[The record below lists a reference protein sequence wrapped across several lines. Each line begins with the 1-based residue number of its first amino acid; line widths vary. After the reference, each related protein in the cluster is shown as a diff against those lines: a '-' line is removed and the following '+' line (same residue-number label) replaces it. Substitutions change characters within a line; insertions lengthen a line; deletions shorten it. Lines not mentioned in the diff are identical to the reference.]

1 MAIPDAQGA
10 PECTRPNG
18 HRAPALTEC
27 PFHDTLMQDHLRAH
41 RKTIELLTR
50 QGRLDIQRGPGYQIN
65 RLCEPF
71 GTGFSDFYD
80 FGRIALG
87 RGRFALR
94 QTLTLS
100 QEPQDMVHL
109 CGINIVIRGRY
120 QTAFKTPHIQ
130 AEGAPGQ
137 VWLRRGHFGHIHTNL
152 GAGQRFAMLSLD
164 FSPELLARFAQTE
177 APSPVLA
184 FFQDEQPGPA
194 QVRQLHPVPARLL
207 GRAAQLLDLPA
218 ARDAIDLLE
227 LEGAA
232 LGLLGLLLRAGDVR
246 TLNQSPLAW
255 RTETDRAIDATLH
268 ILSHECAHKITIAQL
283 ARRVGLNECDLKRAF
298 RQRTGKTIAVWLRE
312 RRMALALA
320 LLEEGCT
327 LAQAAVRSG
336 YASTRYFVQVFQ
348 RHFGYSPAEAEK
360 SEKIKN
366 LTNQ

>member
-1 MAIPDAQGA
+1 
-10 PECTRPNG
+10 
-18 HRAPALTEC
+18 
-27 PFHDTLMQDHLRAH
+27 MQDHLRAH
-41 RKTIELLTR
+41 RKAIALLAR

-71 GTGFSDFYD
+71 GAGFSDFYD

-87 RGRFALR
+87 RGCFALR
-94 QTLTLS
+94 QSLTLT
-100 QEPQDMVHL
+100 QKPQDVAHL

-120 QTAFKTPHIQ
+120 RIAFAEPAIE
-130 AEGAPGQ
+130 AEGAPGR
-137 VWLRRGHFGHIHTNL
+137 VWLRRGRFGHIGTEL

-184 FFQDEQPGPA
+184 FFRDERPGPA
-194 QVRQLHPVPARLL
+194 QVRPLHPAPARLL

-232 LGLLGLLLRAGDVR
+232 LSLLGLLLRSGDGQAAG
-246 TLNQSPLAW
+246 QAPLAW
-255 RTETDRAIDATLH
+255 RTETDRAIDAALH
-268 ILSHECAHKITIAQL
+268 ILEQECAQKITIAQL

-336 YASTRYFVQVFQ
+336 YGSPRYFVQVFQ
-348 RHFGYSPAEAEK
+348 RHFGYSPVPAAGPEK
-360 SEKIKN
+360 Y
-366 LTNQ
+366 